1 MTRLPFET
9 FDGTALS
16 QQEPSTHQKLLYLHK
31 HLTAL
36 NEWECGFVCNVLT
49 FNKRSEKQIAVVDKL
64 FAKVHAKCGGE
75 ILC

>member
-36 NEWECGFVCNVLT
+36 NEWECGFVCNVIN
-49 FNKRSEKQIAVVDKL
+49 FCQPSEKQRAVVDKL
-64 FAKVHAKCGGE
+64 FARVQAQCGGE
-75 ILC
+75 